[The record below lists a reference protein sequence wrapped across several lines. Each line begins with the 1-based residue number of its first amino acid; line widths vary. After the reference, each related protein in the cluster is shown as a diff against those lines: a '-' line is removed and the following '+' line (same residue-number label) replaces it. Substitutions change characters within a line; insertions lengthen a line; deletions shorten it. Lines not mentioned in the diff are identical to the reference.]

1 MTKEAAEELEEM
13 GEDTSDMIMSQSKM
27 REMIMNATKVASN
40 NYKGVD
46 IQTELGNYKST
57 FQILSEIGAIWDE
70 IKQADLRTGDNR
82 QNLLLEAMAGK
93 NRANTLA
100 SVLMNNDILQSAY
113 QDSKYNAAGKA
124 TEELEK
130 VSQSITFHLNQLTN
144 AWQEL
149 WANAANR
156 DVINMF
162 IDLGTTILN
171 LINDVGGLQSAFTL
185 LYGGTILK
193 GLMTADSWLVKF
205 VQGLDNAKA
214 SSQGLGDTLNNVF
227 TNLTGGG
234 DPNKE
239 TRWKGLAQIQKN
251 REDAKTGKTKN
262 PIADETKEAIEA
274 NKELAESEELV
285 QTATEGSTA
294 AKEADMAAEGA
305 QSVAKS
311 AGAMAEEADAA
322 STANN
327 TDQTNQNT
335 LATEANT
342 AAESAQSVA
351 KGAGGA
357 TEAVNSAG
365 GIGGMIAGA
374 AANPMTWLMAI
385 PAVLALISTIIN
397 SIKKQQQE
405 LIDGEKEA
413 ASTWQEAKTGIDE
426 YAQKYQELHAQL
438 QNTNLSE
445 QDQINIKQQIYDLQK
460 QITDEY
466 GHAADGVNL
475 VNGNL
480 DEQLEKLRQIK
491 AEEAKKNLLDNE
503 KEYKNARKAMEQKR
517 SYDMVVARNAPVT
530 QDAQDIL
537 KKYGYELKQRSV
549 GMGTV
554 EQYIEFKGDA
564 SDAEQALKDLYN
576 EVGEYSEDERVSKGL
591 NTFFDSISAATEQNN
606 QVLRDHQEAY
616 NAFLEAKIFDND
628 NLYGD
633 AQKTAGEV
641 LIQLEDA
648 VNDYNVALQSGDT
661 SQIEEAQKT
670 FESLKDTVQDITKDM
685 GEVYARPFD
694 DIIDNVNKTAE
705 TAYNFQKKM
714 DDPKVHSMAESVF
727 GDLAE
732 NKKISKE
739 TQDEILDTAG
749 DILNMQRELAKA
761 GLTDIISPLYDPIDK
776 EYKTKFGNI
785 DLNNRPV
792 LNWNQEN
799 IKKYRPAWDSWNKG
813 TNGNWGEMPKQGD
826 ISTVLGSRGEFGKAN
841 YEIAFTPL
849 LETDNGLELLDYS
862 TVTNYLNDIVDKAT
876 DKNGNVDA
884 QKLLTIDADPKSGKK
899 LIAAYGKA
907 AESYDHIMHYVGTDG
922 AYTTALTHLKKLA
935 DDNGLSVDKMLSSMA
950 QLGNRSG
957 IRDMFKDAL
966 PSVTDVRAALED
978 TTGQFQ
984 ELQDFAQQ
992 EFEITLDS
1000 PDSDI
1005 EAFIN
1010 SMQLAGLVATG
1021 AAEEA
1026 KQSLDDV
1033 FQDVSGKIE
1042 KVNSLSSVISKGLG
1056 QGGLTFTKLLDE
1068 QGNVIESDVSKI
1080 RDAYQSMYDYDLGS
1094 LFEET
1099 ATGIKLNMDA
1109 YRQLAQE
1116 EEASTKIQLQNQ
1128 RDLLEARQRTLEK
1141 QGAPDT
1147 QIRQLQEQIT
1157 ELDMLAAAYDGAT
1170 SATAKYLAQQNAAD
1184 YGDMYEMFRDTT
1196 VKRADELMS
1205 KGMIGTEEFRSI
1217 AQLFSYDSL
1226 ATASADKALEAYQKG
1241 YGTVSKYITEDA
1253 TVGMQTFLDDLVA
1266 LPEEYG
1272 KFTKDSAGNYMIE
1285 FTEAQED
1292 KLAQHLNVSKD
1303 MLESFYDMLNALGFN
1318 IHFFRDGT
1326 LNEFDKLNQN
1336 INDSKDRLKE
1346 LKENA
1351 NDPNLIPD
1359 DVLDFNIEDLNT
1371 VEQLEAQLN
1380 ELKSLDIDPKVNPQ
1394 EYEAWKNLL
1403 DQIQE
1408 KIDKV
1413 KEAEIDPNVGLK
1425 DYEVAD
1431 DMLDVITQKTEQ
1443 AQKIAEKGIEV
1454 KTAIENDEDIDA
1466 LANKIA
1472 NTPKQI
1478 QEYMEFTYSTD
1489 PEEIKRQLIER
1500 IGGVEIPLKP
1510 TLDPEVPKEIQD
1522 TTNLWSNEELLVGIH
1537 VRGDGSGL
1545 KEEVKEIVQN
1555 PSLSEI
1561 DAQVNYHVGEN
1572 EAAEET
1578 KKMEKE
1584 GAEIGVAYKPENT
1597 PQEALGQSGAK
1608 EGVTVTDTHTTENIT
1623 KNETIATAN
1632 TDQAS
1637 QQLLFLDGVIQDMD
1651 GRVFTVTGDADT
1663 DNAEEKLDSTN
1674 EKVNNLDGKK
1684 TTVTVGG
1691 NTAPFNKSANEVKK
1705 TAGEIG
1711 KQKPKTEFKGDSSS
1725 AVSAAHKVKKAID
1738 DVPKKKD
1745 SKLSVT
1751 ASGIDTIKNFLHN
1764 VYNKLT
1770 NKSVKIET
1778 KQVTT
1783 KETIYKTSS
1792 GGHQVKVD
1800 GTAHVQGT
1808 VMSNGKAFATG
1819 GNWGLPKAEKGA
1831 LINELGS
1838 EILVRDGQWQVVNN
1852 GDPTFVDLKPGDI
1865 IFNHKQS
1872 KELLKNGHVTG
1883 SHGKLIGGSFAR
1895 GTVTETDNVEDIE
1908 VDNYSYEEDLDELM
1922 GNAFALG
1929 TTKWNGQLSG
1939 ESHAGGKG
1947 GGSLGGAKR
1956 AQTGSNKSNKSSGK
1970 SSGKSN
1976 KSKKSGKSGKS
1987 SKSSKSSSS
1996 SKAKDFLETLDSIE
2010 IQINRIDALF
2020 QKLDTDISKTY
2031 ASFASRAS
2039 NATSEISKLGDEI
2052 KRIDASLN
2060 SKSSKTNY
2068 LYKAAE
2074 AAKAAGL
2081 NSGDEGY
2088 TKTGAKGTALS
2099 QGWITWI
2106 QNSVNTGKYMTIDD
2120 VKDEGLW
2127 KKIQAYQTWY
2137 EKYVKL
2143 QQKRQDYVN
2152 KMSQLTIQQLQ
2163 LIQTEWEAVLNNLN
2177 AYITENQNRVDLQ
2190 TEQGYDASVRYYNNQ
2205 INYNKTRL
2213 TDLNKEAAALQA
2225 KLNEAVSTGRI
2236 TKYSE
2241 EWYKW
2246 QTQIKNIQNEVINTT
2261 KEIARLNNEIRQL
2274 KWDRFDRAQDKLSD
2288 LAEEMEFLNGLI
2300 YENDKFTEEGNIT
2313 NRGRAAMGLIAMQY
2327 DEYIKQAKRYQ
2338 KEVAALNKDLA
2349 NDPYNNKLIE
2359 QRNTWLKAQ
2368 QDAIE
2373 NARQQK
2379 EAMADLIEDGIKKQ
2393 IDYMDELIDKYEDAL
2408 DAEKAQN
2415 KYAEEM
2421 AEKQK
2426 KVNSIQKQLRALE
2439 GDDSEE
2445 GQTRRQKLRDDLKE
2459 AQKDLK
2465 DAQED
2470 QRLSDISDTLSD
2482 MQEKYEDV
2490 LNARLDNIDK
2500 LFAESVTAVNQNGA
2514 SIVSEIQAIGKS
2526 VDYNFSE
2533 LLNGI
2538 VTDKST
2544 QDKASDTSSKALVSG
2559 TNDTTGL
2566 LTNTSAAAVK
2576 DRDTGWKKSG
2586 NDWYYADE
2594 YGNAETGWVKDK
2606 NKWYYLDDNG
2616 KMTTGWQQVN
2626 GKWYHMDNSGA
2637 MQSGWQK
2644 IKNKWYYLNDENDG
2658 SMATGWKKVKDKW
2671 YYMDSSGAMQ
2681 TGWQQ
2686 VNNKWYYLDG
2696 SGAMKTG
2703 WQKSNNKWYYLD
2715 KKTGAMTT
2723 GWQKDQNKWYYMDQ
2737 TGKMTTGWQQVNNKW
2752 YYMDGSGAM
2761 QTGWKKSNNKWY
2773 YLKDDGSMATGWQRV
2788 SNKWYYMDNSGAM
2801 TTGWQKVNN
2810 KWYYMNGS
2818 GQMLTGEQ
2826 KIGQNTYYLGQD
2838 GAMRTGK
2845 FVVNGITYIT
2855 DSSGKIK
2862 SKVRGKYAKGTANVK
2877 QTGLYQ
2883 VDEQGEEVFINKQGK
2898 IYTRLEKGSTVL
2910 PHDAAVNL
2918 LKGMTNPAEFIAN
2931 HMDMRPNKN
2940 ITTTNNTSGN
2950 VTNYITFNMD
2960 GVTNYQEFMREAQ
2973 RDPNFTKY
2981 IQEISIGKLNGNNSL
2996 KGNSIRF
3003 R

>member
-1 MTKEAAEELEEM
+1 ML
-13 GEDTSDMIMSQSKM
+13 GLSQ
-27 REMIMNATKVASN
+27 
-40 NYKGVD
+40 
-46 IQTELGNYKST
+46 
-57 FQILSEIGAIWDE
+57 IWDE
-70 IKQADLRTGDNR
+70 IRQADLRTGDNR
-82 QNLLLEAMAGK
+82 QNLLLESIAGK
-93 NRANTLA
+93 NRASIA
-100 SVLMNNDILQSAY
+100 SSILQNPTVLQSVYEDSSTKSAGSAMEENQKY
-113 QDSKYNAAGKA
+113 LDSISG
-124 TEELEK
+124 
-130 VSQSITFHLNQLTN
+130 HLAKLQN

-214 SSQGLGDTLNNVF
+214 SSQSLGDTLNNVF
-227 TNLTGGG
+227 TNLTGG
-234 DPNKE
+234 DNPNKE

-251 REDAKTGKTKN
+251 REDAKTGKTKSS
-262 PIADETKEAIEA
+262 IADETKEAIEA

-285 QTATEGSTA
+285 QTATEGSTI
-294 AKEADMAAEGA
+294 AKEADMATEGA
-305 QSVAKS
+305 QTVAKG

-327 TDQTNQNT
+327 TDETNKNT
-335 LATEANT
+335 IATEANT
-342 AAESAQSVA
+342 AAEGAQSVA
-351 KGAGGA
+351 KGAGGV
-357 TEAVNSAG
+357 TEAVNGAS
-365 GIGGMIAGA
+365 GIGGTIAGA
-374 AANPMTWLMAI
+374 VANPMTWLMAI

-503 KEYKNARKAMEQKR
+503 KEYKNARKAMEQER
-517 SYDMVVARNAPVT
+517 TYDMIVARNAPVT

-576 EVGEYSEDERVSKGL
+576 EVGEFSEDERVSKGL
-591 NTFFDSISAATEQNN
+591 NTFFDSISVATEQNN

-670 FESLKDTVQDITKDM
+670 FENLKGTVKDITKDM
-685 GEVYARPFD
+685 GEIYARPFD
-694 DIIDNVNKTAE
+694 DIIDNVNQTAE

-739 TQDEILDTAG
+739 TQDEILETAG
-749 DILNMQRELAKA
+749 DILNMQRKLAKG

-849 LETDNGLELLDYS
+849 LETDDGLELLDYS

-957 IRDMFKDAL
+957 IRDMFKDTL

-1026 KQSLDDV
+1026 KESLDDV

-1068 QGNVIESDVSKI
+1068 QGNVIESDVSKM

-1141 QGAPDT
+1141 QGAPDA

-1184 YGDMYEMFRDTT
+1184 YGDTYEMFRDTT

-1217 AQLFSYDSL
+1217 AQLFSYESL

-1272 KFTKDSAGNYMIE
+1272 KFTKDAAGNYMIE
-1285 FTEAQED
+1285 FTDAQED
-1292 KLAQHLNVSKD
+1292 KLAEHLNVSKD

-1336 INDSKDRLKE
+1336 INESKERLKE

-1380 ELKSLDIDPKVNPQ
+1380 ELKALNIDPKVNPQ
-1394 EYEAWKNLL
+1394 EYEAWKDLL
-1403 DQIQE
+1403 EQIQD

-1413 KEAEIDPNVGLK
+1413 TEAEIDPKVGLK
-1425 DYEVAD
+1425 DYETAD
-1431 DMLDVITQKTEQ
+1431 TTLELITEKISL
-1443 AQKIAEKGIEV
+1443 AQKLAKEGVDV
-1454 KTAIENDEDIDA
+1454 KTAVENDSEVTA
-1466 LANKIA
+1466 LANQIA
-1472 NTPKQI
+1472 NWPEQI
-1478 QEYMEFTYSTD
+1478 QTYMRFEYSS
-1489 PEEIKRQLIER
+1489 
-1500 IGGVEIPLKP
+1500 
-1510 TLDPEVPKEIQD
+1510 DPEVIRQQLIARIAGEPIPVDAELQDDSKIQQQI
-1522 TTNLWSNEELLVGIH
+1522 TEYVTKHPTL
-1537 VRGDGSGL
+1537 GL
-1545 KEEVKEIVQN
+1545 SVVAEGTDQLEQDVQN
-1555 PSLSEI
+1555 LTGKEHSIPFAYKVE
-1561 DAQVNYHVGEN
+1561 DN
-1572 EAAEET
+1572 EAAEEAE
-1578 KKMEKE
+1578 KMEKD
-1584 GAEIGVAYKPENT
+1584 GVEV
-1597 PQEALGQSGAK
+1597 
-1608 EGVTVTDTHTTENIT
+1608 GVTYTNNNSIQDAANQAGAQQGVETTDKHTEITE
-1623 KNETIATAN
+1623 KQTIATAN

-1637 QQLLFLDGVIQDMD
+1637 QGLVFLDGLIQDMD
-1651 GRVFTVTGDADT
+1651 GKVFTINGEADT
-1663 DNAEEKLDSTN
+1663 EEAEQKIDSTGQKADELN
-1674 EKVNNLDGKK
+1674 KKK
-1684 TTVTVGG
+1684 TVISFLG
-1691 NTAPFNKSANEVKK
+1691 NTSLFNKNANEVTKK
-1705 TAGEIG
+1705 ADEIG
-1711 KQKPKTEFKGDSSS
+1711 KKKPEVKFKGDSSD
-1725 AVSAAHKVKKAID
+1725 AVSAAKRVENAVN
-1738 DVPKKKD
+1738 DVPSRKYTH
-1745 SKLSVT
+1745 LNVT
-1751 ASGIDTIKNFLHN
+1751 ASGIDTIKSFLDN

-1778 KQVTT
+1778 RQVTT
-1783 KETIYKTSS
+1783 KETIYKNSS
-1792 GGHQVKVD
+1792 GGHQPQIN
-1800 GTAHVQGT
+1800 GTAHARGT
-1808 VMSNGKAFATG
+1808 VLSKGHAFASG
-1819 GNWGLPKAEKGA
+1819 DWGLPEDEDNA
-1831 LINELGS
+1831 LINEIGP
-1838 EILVRDGQWQVVNN
+1838 ELVVNSRTGQWQILNN
-1852 GDPTFVDLKPGDI
+1852 GYPTFANLSRGDI
-1865 IFNHKQS
+1865 IFNSEQT
-1872 KELLKNGHVTG
+1872 EDLLENGYITG
-1883 SHGKLIGGSFAR
+1883 SYAR
-1895 GTVTETDNVEDIE
+1895 
-1908 VDNYSYEEDLDELM
+1908 LR
-1922 GNAFALG
+1922 GNAFATG
-1929 TTKWNGQLSG
+1929 TASWNGELNG
-1939 ESHAGGKG
+1939 MAHAGRG
-1947 GGSLGGAKR
+1947 GGNLNSAKT
-1956 AQTGSNKSNKSSGK
+1956 AQKKSTTSSSKSSGK
-1970 SSGKSN
+1970 SSGKS
-1976 KSKKSGKSGKS
+1976 SRKSGKSGNN
-1987 SKSSKSSSS
+1987 SSSNKS
-1996 SKAKDFLETLDSIE
+1996 NKSAKDFLQTLDGIE
-2010 IQINRIDALF
+2010 IRLNRIDALIAR
-2020 QKLDTDISKTY
+2020 LDTDAGKTFTVY
-2031 ASFASRAS
+2031 ADRAKALAEDIKTVNTEV
-2039 NATSEISKLGDEI
+2039 NALT
-2052 KRIDASLN
+2052 ASLR
-2060 SKSSKTNY
+2060 SKDSSRNY
-2068 LYKAAE
+2068 LFKAAA
-2074 AAKAAGL
+2074 AAKEAGL
-2081 NSGDEGY
+2081 KSGDEGY
-2088 TKTGAKGTALS
+2088 KKGAKNASGVALD
-2099 QGWITWI
+2099 QTWIKRI
-2106 QNSVNTGKYMTIDD
+2106 QNSVNSGVYFSLRDT
-2120 VKDEGLW
+2120 KDEGLW
-2127 KKIQAYQTWY
+2127 KKVQAYQTWY
-2137 EKYVKL
+2137 EKYINL
-2143 QQKRQDYVN
+2143 QKKRQDQIN
-2152 KMSQLTIQQLQ
+2152 KLSQLTIQQLQ
-2163 LIQTEWEAVLNNLN
+2163 LIQSNWEAILG
-2177 AYITENQNRVDLQ
+2177 YISSSITERQNHIDKQ
-2190 TEQGYDASVRYYNNQ
+2190 IEQGYDVSESYYNEQLALNEKRRADLVSEAQQ
-2205 INYNKTRL
+2205 IRQRL
-2213 TDLNKEAAALQA
+2213 EAAV
-2225 KLNEAVSTGRI
+2225 KSGYIKKN
-2236 TKYSE
+2236 SE

-2246 QTQIKNIQNEVINTT
+2246 QTQIQNLKNEIINVD
-2261 KEIARLNNEIRQL
+2261 KEMVHLNNEIRQL
-2274 KWDRFDRAQDKLSD
+2274 HWDRFERGQEQLTD
-2288 LAEEMEFLNGLI
+2288 LIEEMEFLNELV
-2300 YENDKFTEEGNIT
+2300 YENDQFTKKGAIT
-2313 NRGRAAMGLIAMQY
+2313 ERGKASMGLIALQY
-2327 DEYIKQAKRYQ
+2327 DEYIKQAKQYK
-2338 KEVAALNKDLA
+2338 KEIEQLNADLA
-2349 NDPYNNKLIE
+2349 KDPNNKTLQD
-2359 QRNTWLKAQ
+2359 QRTKWLKDQ
-2368 QDAIE
+2368 QSAIE
-2373 NARQQK
+2373 NARKQK
-2379 EAMADLIEDGIKKQ
+2379 EAMADLIEKGIKKQ
-2393 IDYMDELIDKYEDAL
+2393 IEAMNELIDKYEDAL
-2408 DAEKAQN
+2408 DAERDQM

-2426 KVNSIQKQLRALE
+2426 KINSIQKQLRAME

-2445 GQTRRQKLRDDLKE
+2445 GATKRQKLRDQLKE
-2459 AQKDLK
+2459 AEKDLK
-2465 DAQED
+2465 DTQED
-2470 QRLSDISDTLSD
+2470 QRLSDIKDTLSD
-2482 MQEKYEDV
+2482 MQEKYEEV
-2490 LNARLDNIDK
+2490 LNARLDDIDK
-2500 LFAESVTAVNQNGA
+2500 LFAESIQTVNENGA
-2514 SIVSEIQAIGKS
+2514 DIVNTIKDIGKS
-2526 VDYNFSE
+2526 VDYNFSQV
-2533 LLNGI
+2533 L
-2538 VTDKST
+2538 DKI
-2544 QDKASDTSSKALVSG
+2544 AEDTKVQNDIKENTANALVSG
-2559 TNDTTGL
+2559 TNDTNGILHNTQAASIRDTPTPETGL
-2566 LTNTSAAAVK
+2566 IKAATTSPTTTTPTNNT
-2576 DRDTGWKKSG
+2576 
-2586 NDWYYADE
+2586 
-2594 YGNAETGWVKDK
+2594 
-2606 NKWYYLDDNG
+2606 
-2616 KMTTGWQQVN
+2616 
-2626 GKWYHMDNSGA
+2626 
-2637 MQSGWQK
+2637 
-2644 IKNKWYYLNDENDG
+2644 IKNGLLKEGGQTYFYKNGEKQTWWQDTEGGKRYFSLKDG
-2658 SMATGWKKVKDKW
+2658 SMLTGIQKIGNDK
-2671 YYMDSSGAMQ
+2671 YYD
-2681 TGWQQ
+2681 
-2686 VNNKWYYLDG
+2686 LDT
-2696 SGAMKTG
+2696 KTG
-2703 WQKSNNKWYYLD
+2703 ISRGLYTGLYKTNGGIKYISNGKFV
-2715 KKTGAMTT
+2715 K
-2723 GWQKDQNKWYYMDQ
+2723 GWVNTKE
-2737 TGKMTTGWQQVNNKW
+2737 GKRYFSTVNG
-2752 YYMDGSGAM
+2752 D
-2761 QTGWKKSNNKWY
+2761 
-2773 YLKDDGSMATGWQRV
+2773 
-2788 SNKWYYMDNSGAM
+2788 
-2801 TTGWQKVNN
+2801 
-2810 KWYYMNGS
+2810 
-2818 GQMLTGEQ
+2818 MLTGTHE
-2826 KIGQNTYYLGQD
+2826 IGKGKFYYFGSNGVL
-2838 GAMRTGK
+2838 RTGS
-2845 FVVNGITYIT
+2845 FALNGATYTT
-2855 DSSGKIK
+2855 DKNGKII
-2862 SKVRGKYAKGTANVK
+2862 SKKKNGVTTAIKGKLAKGTSGV
-2877 QTGLYQ
+2877 TRPGMYR
-2883 VDEQGEEVFINKQGK
+2883 VDEEGQEVFINKQGK
-2898 IYTRLEKGSTVL
+2898 IYTRLNKGTAVL
-2910 PHDAAVNL
+2910 PHDAAINL
-2918 LKGMTNPAEFIAN
+2918 LKGMSNPAEFIKD
-2931 HMDMRPNKN
+2931 HMDMRPNKT
-2940 ITTTNNTSGN
+2940 ITTNNSTTGSIVN
-2950 VTNYITFNMD
+2950 NITFNME
-2960 GVTNYQEFMREAQ
+2960 GITNYQEFMREAQ

-2981 IQEISIGKLNGNNSL
+2981 IQEISLGKLSGHNSL
-2996 KGNSIRF
+2996 RGNSIQF
-3003 R
+3003 K

>member
-1 MTKEAAEELEEM
+1 
-13 GEDTSDMIMSQSKM
+13 M
-27 REMIMNATKVASN
+27 RIHIN
-40 NYKGVD
+40 NKH
-46 IQTELGNYKST
+46 
-57 FQILSEIGAIWDE
+57 
-70 IKQADLRTGDNR
+70 
-82 QNLLLEAMAGK
+82 
-93 NRANTLA
+93 LA
-100 SVLMNNDILQSAY
+100 KLQ
-113 QDSKYNAAGKA
+113 
-124 TEELEK
+124 
-130 VSQSITFHLNQLTN
+130 N

-262 PIADETKEAIEA
+262 PIADETKEVIEA

-285 QTATEGSTA
+285 QTATEGSTI
-294 AKEADMAAEGA
+294 AKETDMATEGA
-305 QSVAKS
+305 QTVAKG

-322 STANN
+322 STAQN
-327 TDQTNQNT
+327 TDETNKNT

-342 AAESAQSVA
+342 AAEGAQSVA
-351 KGAGGA
+351 KGAGGV
-357 TEAVNSAG
+357 TEAVNGAS
-365 GIGGMIAGA
+365 GIGGTIARA
-374 AANPMTWLMAI
+374 VANPMTWLMAI

-480 DEQLEKLRQIK
+480 DEQLAKLRQIK

-503 KEYKNARKAMEQKR
+503 KEYKNARKAMEQER
-517 SYDMVVARNAPVT
+517 SYDMVVTRNAPVT

-576 EVGEYSEDERVSKGL
+576 EVGEFSEDERVSKGL

-670 FESLKDTVQDITKDM
+670 FENLKGTVKDITKDM
-685 GEVYARPFD
+685 GEIYSRPFD
-694 DIIDNVNKTAE
+694 DIIDNVNQTAE

-813 TNGNWGEMPKQGD
+813 TNGNWGEMPQQGD

-907 AESYDHIMHYVGTDG
+907 AESYDQIMHYVGTDG

-966 PSVTDVRAALED
+966 PSVTDVEAALAD

-992 EFEITLDS
+992 EFNIDFNS

-1005 EAFIN
+1005 QAFID

-1026 KQSLDDV
+1026 KESLDDV

-1196 VKRADELMS
+1196 VKRADELMG

-1226 ATASADKALEAYQKG
+1226 ATASADKVLEAYQKG

-1292 KLAQHLNVSKD
+1292 KLAEHLNVSKD

-1413 KEAEIDPNVGLK
+1413 KEAEIDPNVSLK
-1425 DYEVAD
+1425 DYETAD
-1431 DMLDVITQKTEQ
+1431 NALDVIAQKTEQ
-1443 AQKIAEKGIEV
+1443 VQKLAEKGVKEV
-1454 KTAIENDEDIDA
+1454 NIKASIENDDEINS
-1466 LANKIA
+1466 LANQIA
-1472 NTPKQI
+1472 TWPEQL
-1478 QEYMEFTYSTD
+1478 QTYMKFTYSTD

-1500 IGGVEIPLKP
+1500 ISGTEIPLKP
-1510 TLDPEVPKEIQD
+1510 TIAPEASQELQQ
-1522 TTNLWSNEELLVGIH
+1522 TENLWSNKELLIG
-1537 VRGDGSGL
+1537 VRGDTSGL
-1545 KEEVKEIVQN
+1545 QQDVQSVQN
-1555 PSLSEI
+1555 NIPSV
-1561 DAQVNYHVGEN
+1561 DASMN
-1572 EAAEET
+1572 
-1578 KKMEKE
+1578 
-1584 GAEIGVAYKPENT
+1584 
-1597 PQEALGQSGAK
+1597 L
-1608 EGVTVTDTHTTENIT
+1608 DT
-1623 KNETIATAN
+1623 
-1632 TDQAS
+1632 S
-1637 QQLLFLDGVIQDMD
+1637 Q
-1651 GRVFTVTGDADT
+1651 
-1663 DNAEEKLDSTN
+1663 AEEKKDSFIAQAASLILAPFTIEAHADEVDAVRAEAEEPIETPMTLKATN
-1674 EKVNNLDGKK
+1674 TAQQAADQAGASQGVTTTKTEDVVTNNTQNTTINVDKSQVDTAQQSVSALQAASGSSVNMSVNVSGVDTVTQASEKVDTLTAKNGKK
-1684 TTVTVGG
+1684 VNITIGG
-1691 NTAPFNKSANEVKK
+1691 NTAAFNKTITNATTQLATLSKK
-1705 TAGEIG
+1705 NTTPAI
-1711 KQKPKTEFKGDSSS
+1711 KADNSKLM
-1725 AVSAAHKVKKAID
+1725 SAANAAK
-1738 DVPKKKD
+1738 
-1745 SKLSVT
+1745 SKLDSIK
-1751 ASGIDTIKNFLHN
+1751 SKSITISAHSNGFGSILSEYRQLKSKSITLT
-1764 VYNKLT
+1764 T
-1770 NKSVKIET
+1770 NK
-1778 KQVTT
+1778 VTNIT
-1783 KETIYKTSS
+1783 TNRNA
-1792 GGHQVKVD
+1792 D
-1800 GTAHVQGT
+1800 GTAHSAGT
-1808 VMSNGKAFATG
+1808 LMSGGKAFVG
-1819 GNWGLPKAEKGA
+1819 GDWGLPKAEKGA

-1838 EILVRDGQWQVVNN
+1838 EIVVMPSGQWQILNN
-1852 GDPTFVDLKPGDI
+1852 GDPTFANLPKGAI

-1872 KELLKNGHVTG
+1872 EDLLKNGYVTG
-1883 SHGKLIGGSFAR
+1883 SHGKLVGGSFAR
-1895 GTVTETDNVEDIE
+1895 GTVDEDEDI
-1908 VDNYSYEEDLDELM
+1908 DEEDLDELT
-1922 GNAFALG
+1922 GDAFALG
-1929 TTKWNGQLSG
+1929 TTGWNGELSG

-1947 GGSLGGAKR
+1947 GGSLKGAKK
-1956 AQTGSNKSNKSSGK
+1956 AQASSSSSSKSSSSKSSGK
-1970 SSGKSN
+1970 SSKSN
-1976 KSKKSGKSGKS
+1976 KSGKSGKS
-1987 SKSSKSSSS
+1987 NKSSKSSSS

-2020 QKLDTDISKTY
+2020 QKLDTDIGKTY

-2213 TDLNKEAAALQA
+2213 TDLNKEATALQA

-2470 QRLSDISDTLSD
+2470 QRLSDISDALSE

-2514 SIVSEIQAIGKS
+2514 SIVREIQAIGKS

-2594 YGNAETGWVKDK
+2594 YGNAKTGWVKDK

-2752 YYMDGSGAM
+2752 YYMDGSGTM